1 MNKKERSLLRFL
13 LENESDFL
21 PSQKIGSEVGL
32 SDKTVRKYLN
42 NLEKVLNENGAEL
55 LIKQGLG
62 YQLEVKHPIQFDVFR
77 QSLKEN
83 VRNLSDISRIEE
95 TSDRVYFILN
105 KLCFENEE
113 VSIKQL
119 ACDLYISKTT
129 ASNLI
134 SEVRTILKQYNLEL
148 ANDGEQGMRLA
159 GEERTIRHFIM
170 DYFFTDKFGSSFSL
184 VTDNQHS
191 LAEQHYTEIALIVL
205 DECRDA
211 KVKLSDFI
219 IRNLI
224 MHILLM
230 IKRIK
235 NGFQIAPFDI
245 SPDIAQS
252 IEYSVALNIIRRI
265 EKVMQLEFPE
275 EEAGFIA
282 LHLSANANRP
292 QPTGDSSSQFSDLEN
307 ELNQVLLVMEEETRI
322 PFANDTALFN
332 GLRTHCQTLLNRL
345 KHRIHLKNP
354 LLETI
359 QIDYADTFKLT
370 KKAFQEVSFLRG
382 FEVSDDEWAYIA
394 LHITAAVER
403 YKNKQKVRTLVVC
416 ATGVGSAQMLK
427 TRLEN
432 EFGSYLNIMDVVSYY
447 EITED
452 MLNRVDLIVSSI
464 DLSHMILPIPMITV
478 SVFLTDDDIKKI
490 KRVISE
496 RNLVY
501 KKPETKAIN
510 AANVSD
516 DVFDRSFKEHQFL
529 VYEQPIAKEELLVA
543 MIQKLEEHQEP
554 DFVGNFIKQI
564 ELRERFGSVV
574 FNDHTALPHPTI
586 PLNTTEQIVVA
597 ICKEG
602 VQWDEENERVHF
614 IFLVAPSKGTNQI
627 LKYVSKP
634 IVEFIE
640 DREAQ
645 QKLLK
650 DASFA
655 TFKQHFMK
663 LNTM

>member
-21 PSQKIGSEVGL
+21 SSQKIGSEVGL

-42 NLEKVLNENGAEL
+42 NLESVLTEHGAEL

-62 YQLEVKHPIQFDVFR
+62 YQLVVRHPIQFDVFS
-77 QSLKEN
+77 QSLREN
-83 VRNLSDISRIEE
+83 VRNVSDISRIEE
-95 TSDRVYFILN
+95 NSDRISFILN
-105 KLCFENEE
+105 KLCFENEKI
-113 VSIKQL
+113 SIKQL

-129 ASNLI
+129 ASNLV
-134 SEVRTILKQYNLEL
+134 SEVRAILKQYSLEL
-148 ANDGEQGMRLA
+148 ANDGEQGMRLV

-184 VTDNQHS
+184 VTDNQRS

-235 NGFQIAPFDI
+235 KGFQIAPFEI
-245 SPDIAQS
+245 SQDIAQS
-252 IEYSVALNIIRRI
+252 IEYNVALKIIHRI

-282 LHLSANANRP
+282 LHLSANANRAHSLGNTSA
-292 QPTGDSSSQFSDLEN
+292 QLSDLEN
-307 ELNQVLLVMEEETRI
+307 ELNQMLLTMEAETSI
-322 PFANDTALFN
+322 PFANDTVLYN
-332 GLRTHCQTLLNRL
+332 GLKTHCQTLLNRL

-359 QIDYADTFKLT
+359 QKDYADTFALT
-370 KKAFQEVSFLRG
+370 KRYFKEVSFLKN

-403 YKNKQKVRTLVVC
+403 HKNKRKVRTLVVC

-452 MLNRVDLIVSSI
+452 MLDRVDLIVSSI

-478 SVFLTDDDIKKI
+478 SVFLTDADVKEIKH
-490 KRVISE
+490 VINE
-496 RNLVY
+496 KKLVY
-501 KKPETKAIN
+501 KKAKNKPVSVS
-510 AANVSD
+510 NVED
-516 DVFDRSFKEHQFL
+516 DLFDRSFKEHQFL
-529 VYEQPIAKEELLVA
+529 IYEQAVTKEELLVT
-543 MIQKLEEHQEP
+543 MIQQLEEHQEP
-554 DFVGNFIKQI
+554 DFVGNFVKQI

-574 FNDHTALPHPTI
+574 FNDYTALPHPTI

-597 ICKEG
+597 ICKAG
-602 VQWDEENERVHF
+602 VEWDEENDRVHF
-614 IFLVAPSKGTNQI
+614 VFLIAPSKGTNRK
-627 LKYVSKP
+627 LKYISKP

-645 QKLLK
+645 QKLLAK
-650 DASFA
+650 PSFES
-655 TFKQHFMK
+655 FKQQFMK